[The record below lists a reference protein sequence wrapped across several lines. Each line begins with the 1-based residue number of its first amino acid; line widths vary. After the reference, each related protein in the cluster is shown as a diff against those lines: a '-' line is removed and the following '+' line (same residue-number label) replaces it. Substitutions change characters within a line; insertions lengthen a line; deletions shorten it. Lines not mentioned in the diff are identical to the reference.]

1 MVVKKK
7 PETQFHIAQEESNTK
22 LEQLNNEKL
31 RHELGTV
38 NHNLAVRTQQVEE
51 LERALKI
58 FDRVS
63 KFNPN
68 PGWLVK
74 EPPSASKKHHGT
86 WTVMLS
92 DLHLDEVVNFD
103 EVMGMNKLNREIS
116 SMRLAKIFNGI
127 VKIADDWHSGITV
140 DGLVMQWG
148 GDLFAGVI
156 HDELRRTNEAPIL
169 DTLDYWVDHMV
180 QGVEMMAEHFGK
192 VYIPV
197 VVGNHGRYDRK
208 PLAKLR
214 ARENYEWYFAKTVA
228 RVIAERK
235 IKNVDFH
242 ISDSAD
248 LVYMTYGY
256 RKMLTHGDQ
265 ARGGSGWGGV
275 MSPIM
280 RLDDKKQKRQS
291 AVGLPYDYIDIGHWH
306 QLTWMPRGMINGC
319 MSGYDEYAF
328 LNNFGFEEPQQGM
341 YLMTPEHGRTFTA
354 PIFCQ
359 DPILEGWGLQ
369 KPNSIK

>member
-31 RHELGTV
+31 RHELGTA
-38 NHNLAVRTQQVEE
+38 NHNLTVRTQQVEE

-74 EPPSASKKHHGT
+74 EPSSASKKHHGT

-359 DPILEGWGLQ
+359 DPILEGWGLE

>member
-1 MVVKKK
+1 MIKKSEFK
-7 PETQFHIAQEESNTK
+7 VQQEQSDLALANFNNDKLNRELVQTK
-22 LEQLNNEKL
+22 EQLAERETK
-31 RHELGTV
+31 
-38 NHNLAVRTQQVEE
+38 VEE
-51 LERALKI
+51 LERSLKI
-58 FDRVS
+58 FEKVS
-63 KFNPN
+63 SFSKN
-68 PGWLVK
+68 PGWLTK
-74 EPPSASKKHHGT
+74 EPTSKKHHGT

-103 EVMGMNKLNREIS
+103 EVMGMNKFNREIAEI
-116 SMRLAKIFNGI
+116 RLSKIFNSI
-127 VKIADDWHSGITV
+127 VKIADEWHSGIVV
-140 DGLVMQWG
+140 DGLVLQWG

-156 HDELRRTNEAPIL
+156 HDELRRTNAAPIL
-169 DTLDYWVDHMV
+169 DTLDYWIDPML
-180 QGVEMMAEHFGK
+180 QGITMLAEHFGK
-192 VYIPV
+192 VFIPV

-208 PLAKLR
+208 PIAKLR

-228 RVIAERK
+228 RIVHERK
-235 IKNVDFH
+235 IKGVDFNV
-242 ISDSAD
+242 SDSAD
-248 LVYMTYGY
+248 ITYMTYGH

-291 AVGLPYDYIDIGHWH
+291 AVKLPYDYIDIGHWH

-328 LNNFGFEEPQQGM
+328 LNNFGFEVPQQGM

-359 DPILEGWGLQ
+359 DAITEGWSKLQ
-369 KPNSIK
+369 KH

>member
-1 MVVKKK
+1 MIKKSEFK
-7 PETQFHIAQEESNTK
+7 VQQEKADLALANFNNDKLNRELVQTK
-22 LEQLNNEKL
+22 EQLAEREAK
-31 RHELGTV
+31 
-38 NHNLAVRTQQVEE
+38 VEE
-51 LERALKI
+51 LERSLKI
-58 FDRVS
+58 FEKVS
-63 KFNPN
+63 SFSKN
-68 PGWLVK
+68 PGWLTK
-74 EPPSASKKHHGT
+74 EPTNKKHHGT

-103 EVMGMNKLNREIS
+103 EVMGMNKFNREIAEI
-116 SMRLAKIFNGI
+116 RLSKIFNSI
-127 VKIADDWHSGITV
+127 VKIADEWHSGIVV
-140 DGLVMQWG
+140 DGLVLQWG

-156 HDELRRTNEAPIL
+156 HDELRRTNAAPIL
-169 DTLDYWVDHMV
+169 DTLDYWIDPML
-180 QGVEMMAEHFGK
+180 QGIEMLAEHFGK
-192 VYIPV
+192 VFIPV

-208 PLAKLR
+208 PIAKLR

-228 RVIAERK
+228 RIVHERK
-235 IKNVDFH
+235 IKGVDFNV
-242 ISDSAD
+242 SDSAD
-248 LVYMTYGY
+248 ITYMTYGY

-291 AVGLPYDYIDIGHWH
+291 AVKLPYDYIDIGHWH

-328 LNNFGFEEPQQGM
+328 LNNFGFEVPQQGM

-359 DPILEGWGLQ
+359 DQKAEGWGELSRIN
-369 KPNSIK
+369 KA

>member
-1 MVVKKK
+1 MTKQNEFRAKQGEADLALSEFEKDKLKRELVQTK
-7 PETQFHIAQEESNTK
+7 AQLDERRK
-22 LEQLNNEKL
+22 
-31 RHELGTV
+31 RI
-38 NHNLAVRTQQVEE
+38 EE
-51 LERALKI
+51 LERSLKI
-58 FDRVS
+58 YEKVS
-63 KFNPN
+63 AFSKN
-68 PGWLVK
+68 PGWLTK
-74 EPPSASKKHHGT
+74 EPTNKKHHGM
-86 WTVMLS
+86 WTVMMS
-92 DLHLDEVVNFD
+92 DLHLDEVVSID
-103 EVMGMNKLNREIS
+103 EVMGMNKYDREIAEI
-116 SMRLAKIFNGI
+116 RLAKIFNSI
-127 VKIADDWHSGITV
+127 VRIADEWHSGISI
-140 DGLVMQWG
+140 DGLVLQWG

-156 HDELRRTNEAPIL
+156 HDELRRTNAAPIL
-169 DTLDYWVDHMV
+169 DTLDYWIDPML
-180 QGVEMMAEHFGK
+180 QGISMLSEHFGR

-208 PLAKLR
+208 PIAKLR

-228 RVIAERK
+228 RIASERK
-235 IKNVDFH
+235 LKGVEFN

-248 LVYMTYGY
+248 VTYMTYGY

-265 ARGGSGWGGV
+265 ARGGSGWGGI

-291 AVGLPYDYIDIGHWH
+291 AVRLPYDYIDIGHWH

-328 LNNFGFEEPQQGM
+328 LNNFGFEVPQQGM

-359 DPILEGWGLQ
+359 DVEAEGWSNLQ
-369 KPNSIK
+369 KH

>member
-1 MVVKKK
+1 VNTKKNAFQK
-7 PETQFHIAQEESNTK
+7 KQEELDVA
-22 LEQLNNEKL
+22 LEELKTSKL
-31 RHELGTV
+31 RRELSV
-38 NHNLAVRTQQVEE
+38 SQAELAERSAKVEE
-51 LERALKI
+51 LERSLKI
-58 FDRVS
+58 YEKVDS
-63 KFNPN
+63 FNPRPN
-68 PGWLVK
+68 WLTK
-74 EPPSASKKHHGT
+74 EPTNKKHHGT
-86 WTVMLS
+86 WTVMMS
-92 DLHLDEVVNFD
+92 DLHLDEVISFD
-103 EVMGMNKLNREIS
+103 EVMGMNKLTREIS
-116 SMRLAKIFNGI
+116 EMRLSKIFNSI
-127 VKIADDWHSGITV
+127 VKIAEEWHSGIIV
-140 DGLVMQWG
+140 DGLVLQWG

-156 HDELRRTNEAPIL
+156 HDELRRTNAAPIL
-169 DTLDYWVDHMV
+169 DTLDYWIDPML
-180 QGVEMMAEHFGK
+180 QGIEMLAKHFGK
-192 VYIPV
+192 IFIPV

-208 PLAKLR
+208 PIAKLR

-228 RVIAERK
+228 RIVADRK
-235 IKNVDFH
+235 IKGVDFN

-248 LVYMTYGY
+248 ITYMTYGY

-265 ARGGSGWGGV
+265 ARGGSGWGGI

-354 PIFCQ
+354 PIYCQ
-359 DPILEGWGLQ
+359 DPIAEGWGNL
-369 KPNSIK
+369 KNIKKH

>member
-7 PETQFHIAQEESNTK
+7 IETQFHIAQEESNTK

-31 RHELGTV
+31 RHELGTA
-38 NHNLAVRTQQVEE
+38 NHNLTVRTQQVEE

-74 EPPSASKKHHGT
+74 EPSSASKKHHGT

>member
-1 MVVKKK
+1 MVTKKVTSFQ
-7 PETQFHIAQEESNTK
+7 EAQEVSNVS
-22 LEQLNNEKL
+22 LEQHKNEKL
-31 RHELGTV
+31 KHELKTTK
-38 NHNLAVRTQQVEE
+38 HELDERAKEVEE

-63 KFNPN
+63 RFDSN

-74 EPPSASKKHHGT
+74 EPPSNSKKHHGT

-116 SMRLAKIFNGI
+116 EMRLSKVFNGI
-127 VKIADDWHSGITV
+127 VKIADEWHSGITV

-156 HDELRRTNEAPIL
+156 HDELRRTNAAPIL
-169 DTLDYWVDHMV
+169 DTMDHWVDYMV

-214 ARENYEWYFAKTVA
+214 AKENYEWYFAKTVA
-228 RVIAERK
+228 RIIAERK
-235 IKNVDFH
+235 IKGVDFH

-248 LVYMTYGY
+248 LTYMTYGY
-256 RKMLTHGDQ
+256 RKMLSH
-265 ARGGSGWGGV
+265 GGSGWGGV

-328 LNNFGFEEPQQGM
+328 LNNFGFEAPQQGM

-359 DPILEGWGLQ
+359 DPVAEGWALK
-369 KPNSIK
+369 KPNSMK

>member
-1 MVVKKK
+1 M
-7 PETQFHIAQEESNTK
+7 NTK
-22 LEQLNNEKL
+22 KTAFQQKQDEVNSAIEAVNTEKVK
-31 RHELGTV
+31 RELSLTK
-38 NHNLAVRTQQVEE
+38 LALDERVKQVEE
-51 LERALKI
+51 LERSLKI
-58 FDRVS
+58 YEKVS
-63 KFNPN
+63 AFSANPN
-68 PGWLVK
+68 WLTK
-74 EPPSASKKHHGT
+74 EPSNKKHHGT
-86 WTVMLS
+86 WTVILS
-92 DLHLDEVVNFD
+92 DLHLDEVVNVD
-103 EVMGMNKLNREIS
+103 EVMGMNKFNREIAEI
-116 SMRLAKIFNGI
+116 RLSRIFNNI
-127 VKIADDWHSGITV
+127 IKIADEWHSGISV
-140 DGLVMQWG
+140 DGLVLQWG

-156 HDELRRTNEAPIL
+156 HDELRRTNAAPIL
-169 DTLDYWVDHMV
+169 DTLDYWIDPML
-180 QGVEMMAEHFGK
+180 QGITMLAEHFGK
-192 VYIPV
+192 IFIPV

-208 PLAKLR
+208 PIAKLR

-228 RVIAERK
+228 RIVSERK
-235 IKNVDFH
+235 IKGVDFNV
-242 ISDSAD
+242 SDSAD
-248 LVYMTYGY
+248 ISYMTYGY

-354 PIFCQ
+354 PIYCQ
-359 DPILEGWGLQ
+359 DPVAEGWSSL
-369 KPNSIK
+369 KNIKKN